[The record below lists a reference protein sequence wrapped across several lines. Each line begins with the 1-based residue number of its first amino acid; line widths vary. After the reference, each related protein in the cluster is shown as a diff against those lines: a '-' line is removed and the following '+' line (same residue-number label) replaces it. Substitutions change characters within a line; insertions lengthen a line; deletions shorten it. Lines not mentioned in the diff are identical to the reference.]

1 MTQSMARFIKCS
13 RQLASALHPMTPTSA
28 PTPSCLTVGKDPIS
42 SFATGTQVVRTF
54 LLTSS
59 LVYLARLT
67 SLRRQQ
73 PPLEQQ
79 LRQAMLITIRS
90 CAERD
95 PHYRFPRRFRLTI
108 NACRAICAV
117 TVVKHWLNRTLI
129 LSQSLGTC
137 ELIFESGA
145 AHACTDT

>member
-13 RQLASALHPMTPTSA
+13 RQLASALHLMTPTSA
-28 PTPSCLTVGKDPIS
+28 PTPSCPTVGKDLTS

-54 LLTSS
+54 SLTSS

-79 LRQAMLITIRS
+79 LRQAMLKNTKPGMPTASVRVMSFSHLPSRVAVACVRVASTSWIVQPTPSVALRV
-90 CAERD
+90 RN
-95 PHYRFPRRFRLTI
+95 RLSRPI
-108 NACRAICAV
+108 GVNALPSPI
-117 TVVKHWLNRTLI
+117 
-129 LSQSLGTC
+129 
-137 ELIFESGA
+137 
-145 AHACTDT
+145 